1 MDVILLE
8 RVESLGQMGEVVTVK
23 NGYARNFLLPQK
35 KALRASKESL
45 VYFETQKAQLEAQN
59 LQRKSEAETVGES
72 MAGMTVVLI
81 RQAGDTGQLYGSVSS
96 RDVSEAVTDAGST
109 IDRRQV
115 LLEKPIKE
123 LGLHEIGLRLHP
135 EVDIGITV
143 NVARSVDEAEAQARG
158 ENVLTR
164 ADEFEFDDEDDA
176 ELDALLGEAPDRDGD
191 LEDTTS
197 DEGEKA
203 D

>member
-8 RVESLGQMGEVVTVK
+8 RVDTLGQMGDVVTVK

-45 VYFETQKAQLEAQN
+45 AYFETQKAQLEAQN
-59 LQRKSEAETVGES
+59 LQRKSEAESVGES
-72 MAGMTVVLI
+72 MAGMAVVLI

-96 RDVSEAVTDAGST
+96 RDVSEAVTEAGST

-115 LLEKPIKE
+115 MLEKPIKE
-123 LGLHEIGLRLHP
+123 LGLHEVRLRLHP
-135 EVDIGITV
+135 EVSIAVTV
-143 NVARSVDEAEAQARG
+143 NVARSTDEAEAQARG
-158 ENVLTR
+158 EDVLAR
-164 ADEFEFDDEDDA
+164 ADEFEFDDDDDA

-191 LEDTTS
+191 LEDAGE

>member
-8 RVESLGQMGEVVTVK
+8 RVENLGQMGEVVTVK

-96 RDVSEAVTDAGST
+96 RDVAEAVTDAGST

-115 LLEKPIKE
+115 QLEKPIKE
-123 LGLHEIGLRLHP
+123 LGLHEISLRLHP

-176 ELDALLGEAPDRDGD
+176 ELDALLGEAPDRDDD
-191 LEDTTS
+191 LADTAN

>member
-45 VYFETQKAQLEAQN
+45 AYFETQKAQLEAQN
-59 LQRKSEAETVGES
+59 LQRKSEAESVGAS
-72 MAGMTVVLI
+72 MEGMAVVLI

-96 RDVSEAVTDAGST
+96 RDVSEAVTEAGST

-115 LLEKPIKE
+115 MLEKPIKE
-123 LGLHEIGLRLHP
+123 LGLHEVRLRLHP
-135 EVDIGITV
+135 EVDVAVTV
-143 NVARSVDEAEAQARG
+143 NVARSADEAEAQARG
-158 ENVLTR
+158 EDVLAR
-164 ADEFEFDDEDDA
+164 GDEFEFDDEDDA

-191 LEDTTS
+191 VDDGGEN
-197 DEGEKA
+197 EGEKA

>member
-45 VYFETQKAQLEAQN
+45 AYFETQKAQLEAQN
-59 LQRKSEAETVGES
+59 LQRKSEAETIGES
-72 MAGMTVVLI
+72 MTGITVILI

-96 RDVSEAVTDAGST
+96 RDVAEAVTDAGST

-191 LEDTTS
+191 LEDTVS
-197 DEGEKA
+197 DEGEKT

>member
-23 NGYARNFLLPQK
+23 NGYARNYLLPQK

-72 MAGMTVVLI
+72 MAGMIVVLI

-96 RDVSEAVTDAGST
+96 RDVSEAVTEAGST
-109 IDRRQV
+109 VDRRQV

-123 LGLHEIGLRLHP
+123 LGMHEISLRLHP

-191 LEDTTS
+191 LEGTAS

>member
-96 RDVSEAVTDAGST
+96 RDVAEAVTDAGST

-115 LLEKPIKE
+115 QLEKPIKE
-123 LGLHEIGLRLHP
+123 LGLHEISLRLHP

-176 ELDALLGEAPDRDGD
+176 ELDALLGEAPDRDDD
-191 LEDTTS
+191 LEDTAN

>member
-45 VYFETQKAQLEAQN
+45 AYFETQKAQLEAQN
-59 LQRKSEAETVGES
+59 LQRKSEAETIGES
-72 MAGMTVVLI
+72 MTGITVILI

-96 RDVSEAVTDAGST
+96 RDVAEAVTDSGST

-123 LGLHEIGLRLHP
+123 LGLHEISLRLHP

-191 LEDTTS
+191 LEDTVS
-197 DEGEKA
+197 NEGEKT